1 MDKRSLKLKRGAAVL
16 AVPGLL
22 GAYGLGS
29 LQPWSAAHAETAV
42 SAPAA
47 PALPLPTGLLILFC
61 FCCGPASGLTAADI
75 RPARQT
81 RQNPMW
87 RT

>member
-1 MDKRSLKLKRGAAVL
+1 MGFYGENRRMEMDKRSLKLKRGAVAVL
-16 AVPGLL
+16 AVLGLL

-42 SAPAA
+42 SAPVAA
-47 PALPLPTGLLILFC
+47 PALPLPTGC
-61 FCCGPASGLTAADI
+61 
-75 RPARQT
+75 
-81 RQNPMW
+81 